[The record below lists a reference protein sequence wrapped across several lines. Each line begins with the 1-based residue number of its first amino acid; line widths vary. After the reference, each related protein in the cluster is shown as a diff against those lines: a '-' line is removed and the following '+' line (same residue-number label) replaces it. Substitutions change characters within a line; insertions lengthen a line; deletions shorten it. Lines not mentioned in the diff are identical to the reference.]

1 MSINFTPYKLSQQT
15 LENTSKHT
23 KLTQQELTCLS
34 LKDCHQLMLERK
46 VIKKANPIKEFCS
59 KIYQK
64 FGEKYGLIKREINIY
79 TDVD

>member
-1 MSINFTPYKLSQQT
+1 MNINFTPYKLSQQT
-15 LENTSKHT
+15 LESISKHT
-23 KLTQQELTCLS
+23 KLTQQELTHLS
-34 LKDCHQLMLERK
+34 FEDCHRLMLERK

-64 FGEKYGLIKREINIY
+64 FGEKYGLIKKEINIY